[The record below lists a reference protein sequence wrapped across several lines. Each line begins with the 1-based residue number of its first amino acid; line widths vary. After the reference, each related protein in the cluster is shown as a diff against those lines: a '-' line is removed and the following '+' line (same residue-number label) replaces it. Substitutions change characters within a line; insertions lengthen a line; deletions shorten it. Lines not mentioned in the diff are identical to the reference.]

1 MNILIYGG
9 RDYRG
14 TEQDFEFLDEVM
26 EKRVSFSSPPV
37 VISGNARGADQL
49 GESWANSRNVAVTL
63 FPAKWE
69 QEGRGAGY
77 IRNKRM
83 LDAGVDLAIMF
94 PGGKGTNHMSKLLEE
109 AGVTIIKREEWYG

>member
-9 RDYRG
+9 RDYKG
-14 TEQDFEFLDEVM
+14 TEQDFDFLDEVM

-63 FPAKWE
+63 FPAKWK
-69 QEGRGAGY
+69 QA
-77 IRNKRM
+77 
-83 LDAGVDLAIMF
+83 DLPSGIQIYEF
-94 PGGKGTNHMSKLLEE
+94 FVFFVSRQKHNL
-109 AGVTIIKREEWYG
+109 R